1 MISLL
6 QNELVG
12 KKKWIEEGEFLNV
25 VAVAESTPGPIAINC
40 ATYVGHKL
48 LGFWGSVIATIAIVI
63 PSLVIIYLITLFLDQ
78 FMAIELI
85 QKAFKGIKA
94 AVAVL
99 IVAAGIRMLSK
110 SKKSVL
116 MWVLFFLASAVLAL
130 LNIFAINFSAIYLI
144 LSGAI
149 IGLVVYSITSAVAK
163 KKKSGVVNEEDC
175 AVKEGEDDIS

>member
-12 KKKWIEEGEFLNV
+12 KRKWIEEGEFLNV

-48 LGFWGSVIATIAIVI
+48 LGFWGSVIATVAIAI
-63 PSLVIIYLITLFLDQ
+63 PSFVIIYLITLFLDK

-85 QKAFKGIKA
+85 QKAFLGIKA

-99 IVAAGIRMLSK
+99 IIAAGLRMLKK
-110 SKKSVL
+110 SKKSVF
-116 MWVLFFLASAVLAL
+116 MWTLFILTSAALIL
-130 LNIFAINFSAIYLI
+130 LNIYAINFSAIYLI
-144 LSGAI
+144 LFGAAV
-149 IGLVVYSITSAVAK
+149 GLIFYSIASVIK
-163 KKKSGVVNEEDC
+163 KRNTKTGTEKAEKLEE
-175 AVKEGEDDIS
+175 GGDDLS